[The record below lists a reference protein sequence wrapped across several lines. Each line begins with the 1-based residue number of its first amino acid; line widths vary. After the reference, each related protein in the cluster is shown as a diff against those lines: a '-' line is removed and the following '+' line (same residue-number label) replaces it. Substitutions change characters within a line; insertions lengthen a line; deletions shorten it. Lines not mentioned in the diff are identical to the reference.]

1 MKFVKGMNRDT
12 NPVDQPVGT
21 WRYAKNIVI
30 PPNSGTVQSEHG
42 TEMVVNITSGYSAL
56 GSIVLH
62 DDTVIIF
69 SVLPD
74 PTNPVSSSG
83 TSEVGLFNPVDNTY
97 NVIFNDWA
105 QAPGGKQT
113 LDFKQAYPI
122 QGTYKI
128 TSTGKIS
135 IYWTDDHSEMK
146 FLRVDVPPTTG
157 TAFDLSTMFVFSS
170 INKVPDIDFTSI
182 IGGSLLTG
190 AYTLVLAYIDAG
202 GTPTGYITTS
212 KVVYINMDSES
223 LATTDLGFIGPSSNG
238 YVSSGNVARYSPSS
252 YNGVASATP
261 TGKGIKWKVSNLD
274 GNYEFLRPAIL
285 INVGGVI
292 SAIKI
297 PDKNYTSTMSSV
309 DITYTGS
316 EQSWTE
322 LLEDIQIP
330 NQGYTRAKTVTQVD
344 DVLYWG
350 NMVRSKPDIDYQKYA
365 CSIVI
370 TANEANPTF
379 SYAAQSI
386 NGDSVFFRPDSA
398 QGAGKSALHTTK
410 YKGYQRDEVYAFYI
424 SWIMSDGNETVAY
437 HIPGRDPVTLPNNYA
452 GAGITE
458 DQRVD
463 DATTTIPAT
472 SESLDLSNPI
482 IGKVTTIGAT
492 QAGSNGMGY
501 WENESEQY
509 PITANNDFI
518 GRDHLGSVTRNLE
531 GTPVKHH
538 HFPSSALGEG
548 GGHIYK
554 SFGTPGDSNHAINP
568 LGFKVSN
575 IPMPQELLGKVKA
588 FKLYYAKREEI
599 NTTVIDTGI
608 FNFTPSYT
616 PAPSANT
623 WGHPFANFAT
633 SIPYLINGPAIVHL
647 DCAAGAC
654 NPYDL
659 FYPIQMPPDMGG
671 EVVATPFSC
680 CHAPYNDTKDGVNLG
695 PTPAN
700 ASEQSN
706 KRKDWA
712 AKGTAMTFNGLHTRI
727 NDPDISGIDYIKV
740 TKHFRIGETGS
751 THQLSGITFFRE
763 DESGTPYAGFGKTA
777 WFLDWTRMP
786 WVDYNN
792 KTAAGEPGA
801 AYDVDN
807 SMGNNKFPN
816 IRALKAK
823 YNIATDTTT
832 SVPGTLAK
840 VNNKG
845 GDQTT
850 YLEIHRPIWAHDMGR
865 TTKNMYE
872 SSISPMYTALYNPG
886 GGWTDFPIYNA
897 DMITNLMNAYPAN
910 RMTDNLGGLAN
921 QTNRGLSITKPYQH
935 TTESWE
941 EGWATNR
948 GFLSAIYIHNLGYS
962 TTGDYVDSSLWW
974 SSTTPD
980 HFVQYH
986 AYGGIHKYMTD
997 TYTPFTQQYNLIHT
1011 GFTKP
1016 VDTILSPQM
1025 YNPTD
1030 EIFGGDTFIGYY
1042 TETRHMQQ
1050 EGWEHPEYSGYFN
1063 NGKVYYHYA
1072 YGYLGNVGA
1081 QTGTDY
1087 CQQLYVTES
1096 KVNIV
1101 NRYSEHNAN
1110 EDFYPLVYRE
1120 STALNGNFSHTPR
1133 IFNYDSSMS
1142 YLNDFKNTLPFDPT
1156 YKNTSLS
1163 DFPTRVI
1170 RSVKHNREG
1179 YIDNFRIYKPD
1190 QYRDLP
1196 RNRGE
1201 LWNLSSF
1208 DNVLLPIL
1216 ERSLLKTKGKED
1228 LNLSD
1233 GLDIT
1238 SSIALG
1244 TGDLFEN
1251 EPDEVLFT
1259 DRGYGGTLSQFSVA
1273 TSKYGH
1279 FSVDKITGKVFLLAK
1294 ELEEISNYGLTE
1306 FLHKRLTAWGLKEYG
1321 FPYNVDIPTMGV
1333 GIISTWDP
1341 KYSRYIITKVDK
1353 MPTTAFITDY
1363 NAGDISWNGDVR
1375 HYMDDSVSP
1384 SEAIDWDDSIYF
1396 TDAAWTISYYP
1407 ALKVWG
1413 SLHDFYPR
1421 MYFYT
1426 NTNFYSI
1433 ITGEVHEHNYE
1444 EGSSTSNAGVNYN
1457 IGKYYGQ
1464 DHHIIFE
1471 YIDNEA
1477 PSENKVY
1484 SNFYYTADIE
1494 VPSNDESGIRH
1505 NIHDSGFDAFY
1516 VYNSHQLT
1524 WGSTLEEP
1532 EGTDNQLWTTAN
1544 VRRQER
1550 TWYVRGFRDN
1560 RQEDTLTA
1568 NVALD
1573 APIDTPILRTNLF
1586 SGDIDLQAASV
1597 GTKTWNQRRKFVDTW
1612 IAIRL
1617 IQNRV
1622 NHSGAS
1628 NTGKFLVTLQAA
1640 HTTKRKTYR

>member
-1 MKFVKGMNRDT
+1 MKFVKGMHRDA
-12 NPVDQPVGT
+12 NPIDQPVGT

-30 PPNSGTVQSEHG
+30 PPGSGSVQSEHG
-42 TEMVVNITSGYSAL
+42 TELVVNITAGYSAL

-74 PTNPVSSSG
+74 ATNPATLPG
-83 TSEVGLFNPVDNTY
+83 ISEVGLFDPVGNTY
-97 NVIFNDWA
+97 IVLFNDFA

-128 TSTGKIS
+128 TATGKIS

-146 FLRVDVPPTTG
+146 YLKVHEPPTTG
-157 TAFDLSTMFVFSS
+157 TAFDLSTMFVFPS
-170 INKVPDIDFTSI
+170 INKVSEIDFTSI
-182 IGGSLLTG
+182 IGGALLTG
-190 AYTLVLAYIDAG
+190 AYTLVLAYIDSG

-212 KVVYINMDSES
+212 KVVYVNMDAES
-223 LATTDLGFIGPSSNG
+223 VATTDIGFIGPSS
-238 YVSSGNVARYSPSS
+238 SGFVTAGNAARYSPSS

-274 GNYEFLRPAIL
+274 FNYEFLRPAIL
-285 INVGGVI
+285 MNIGGVI
-292 SAIKI
+292 SAIGI
-297 PDKNYTSTMSSV
+297 PDKNYTVGMTSV
-309 DITYTGS
+309 DITYTGQ
-316 EQSWTE
+316 EQSETV

-350 NMVRSKPDIDYQKYA
+350 NMVRATPDIDYQKYA

-379 SYAAQSI
+379 SYAAQNI

-437 HIPGRDPVTLPNNYA
+437 HIPGRDPVTLPNTYA

-472 SESLDLSNPI
+472 SESLDLNNPM
-482 IGKVTTIGAT
+482 IGKVTTIGANEPN
-492 QAGSNGMGY
+492 SNGMGY
-501 WENESEQY
+501 WENESEKY
-509 PITANNDFI
+509 PTTVNSDFI
-518 GRDHLGSVTRNLE
+518 GLDHLGNVTRNLE
-531 GTPVKHH
+531 NTQVKHH

-554 SFGTPGDSNHAINP
+554 SFGTPGDSNFAINP

-575 IPMPQELLGKVKA
+575 IPIPQELLGKVKA
-588 FKLYYAKREEI
+588 FKIYYAKREEI

-616 PAPSANT
+616 PEPSATT
-623 WGHPFANFAT
+623 WGYPGAHFAT
-633 SIPYLINGPAIVHL
+633 SLPYLINGPAIVHL

-654 NPYDL
+654 NPYNL
-659 FYPIQMPPDMGG
+659 TYPIQSPPDVGG

-680 CHAPYNDTKDGVNLG
+680 CHAPYNDNEDGVNLG
-695 PTPAN
+695 PVPAN
-700 ASEQSN
+700 ASTQSN
-706 KRKDWA
+706 KRKSWA
-712 AKGTAMTFNGLHTRI
+712 AKGTSMTFNGLHTRVS
-727 NDPDISGIDYIKV
+727 DPDISGIDYIKV
-740 TKHFRIGETGS
+740 TKHLRIGETGS
-751 THQLSGITFFRE
+751 THQHSGITFFRE
-763 DESGTPYAGFGKTA
+763 NESGTTYSGFGKSP

-786 WVDYNN
+786 WAEYNH
-792 KTAAGEPGA
+792 KTNAGLPGSH
-801 AYDVDN
+801 YDVDA
-807 SMGNNKFPN
+807 SMGNDKFPN

-823 YNIATDTTT
+823 YNVATDTTT

-850 YLEIHRPIWAHDMGR
+850 YLEIYRPIWAHDMGR
-865 TTKNMYE
+865 TTMNVYESQIGPMYE
-872 SSISPMYTALYNPG
+872 ALLTFG
-886 GGWTDFPIYNA
+886 GGTWTDFPIYNPN
-897 DMITNLMNAYPAN
+897 MSTNLLNAYPAEH
-910 RMTDNLGGLAN
+910 MTDNVGGQT
-921 QTNRGLSITKPYQH
+921 QTNRDLGIQKPYQH
-935 TTESWE
+935 NNESWE
-941 EGWATNR
+941 EGWASSRPWYT
-948 GFLSAIYIHNLGYS
+948 SSSIENLGSPYPK
-962 TTGDYVDSSLWW
+962 VDSSFYYT
-974 SSTTPD
+974 STTPD
-980 HFVQYH
+980 YWVQYH
-986 AYGGIHKYMTD
+986 AYGGVHKYMTD
-997 TYTPFTQQYNLIHT
+997 VYTPFTQQYNLIHT

-1016 VDTILSPQM
+1016 VDAITVPQM
-1025 YNPTD
+1025 YNPGD

-1050 EGWEHPEYSGYFN
+1050 EGWEHPEYSGYWS
-1063 NGKVYYHYA
+1063 NGKIYYHYA
-1072 YGYLGNVGA
+1072 YGYLGNVGHK
-1081 QTGTDY
+1081 TGTEY

-1096 KVNIV
+1096 KINII
-1101 NRYSEHNAN
+1101 NRYSEGNPN
-1110 EDFYPLVYRE
+1110 EDYYPFVYRE
-1120 STALNGNFSHTPR
+1120 SDALNANFSTTPR
-1133 IFNYDSSMS
+1133 IFSYDRAMS
-1142 YLNDFKNTLPFDPT
+1142 YLNDFKNTLPFDPA
-1156 YKNTSLS
+1156 YKNTAIS

-1179 YIDNFRIYKPD
+1179 YVDNFRIYKPD

-1228 LNLSD
+1228 LNLST
-1233 GLDIT
+1233 T

-1244 TGDLFEN
+1244 SGDLFEN

-1259 DRGYGGTLSQFSVA
+1259 DRGYGGTLSQFGVA

-1279 FSVDKITGKVFLLAK
+1279 FSVDKVTGKVFLLAK

-1306 FLHKRLTAWGLKEYG
+1306 FLQKRLTAWGLKDYG
-1321 FPYNVDIPTMGV
+1321 LPYNVDIPTMGV

-1353 MPTTAFITDY
+1353 IPRTTFITAYD
-1363 NAGDISWNGDVR
+1363 AGTISWNGDIR
-1375 HYMDDSVSP
+1375 HYVDTSGSSAV
-1384 SEAIDWDDSIYF
+1384 AILWDDTSYF
-1396 TDAAWTISYYP
+1396 TDTNWTISYYP

-1426 NTNFYSI
+1426 NTNFYSL
-1433 ITGEVHEHNYE
+1433 ITGEIHVHNYE
-1444 EGSSTSNAGVNYN
+1444 EGSSLSNAGVDYN
-1457 IGKYYGQ
+1457 IGTYYGTNN
-1464 DHHIIFE
+1464 DIIFE

-1477 PSENKVY
+1477 PSDNKLY

-1505 NIHDSGFDAFY
+1505 EVHNSGFDHFY

-1524 WGSTLEEP
+1524 WGAIIRDP
-1532 EGTDNQLWTTAN
+1532 GGTNNQLWLPATSA
-1544 VRRQER
+1544 RRKER
-1550 TWYVRGFRDN
+1550 TWYVKGFRDN
-1560 RQEDTLTA
+1560 RMESTLVA
-1568 NVALD
+1568 NTTLD
-1573 APIDTPILRTNLF
+1573 APINTPILSTNLLLA
-1586 SGDIDLQAASV
+1586 DINIQLNSA
-1597 GTKTWNQRRKFVDTW
+1597 GLKTWDKRRKFVDKW
-1612 IAIRL
+1612 VAIRL
-1617 IQNRV
+1617 VQNRF
-1622 NHSGAS
+1622 NDNTSG
-1628 NTGKFLVTLQAA
+1628 TGKFLVTLHSAG
-1640 HTTKRKTYR
+1640 TTKRKTYR